1 MPGYG
6 NSEFQ
11 MHVIVG
17 EVEDEGILVMEF
29 LSHVDSC
36 IDNTQNALILNFTNN
51 YMHLKLAVT
60 VPGHS
65 TT

>member
-17 EVEDEGILVMEF
+17 EVEDEGILGMEF
-29 LSHVDSC
+29 LSQVDSR
-36 IDNTQNALILNFTNN
+36 IDNCEKSSF
-51 YMHLKLAVT
+51 H
-60 VPGHS
+60 
-65 TT
+65 

>member
-1 MPGYG
+1 
-6 NSEFQ
+6 